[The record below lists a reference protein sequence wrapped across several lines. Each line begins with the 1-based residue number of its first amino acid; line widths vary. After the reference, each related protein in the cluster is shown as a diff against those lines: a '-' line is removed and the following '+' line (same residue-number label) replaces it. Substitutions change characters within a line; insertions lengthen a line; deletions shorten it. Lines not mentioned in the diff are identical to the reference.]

1 MSQQLVQV
9 NFQYKGSGE
18 EYEEAAASVAEMFA
32 SLPGLIWK
40 IWLQNREKKEGGGI
54 YLFMDSHSVETY
66 RNSPLFKHISASG
79 DYANFSIRQYD
90 MLETPG
96 VITHAPVGS
105 ITLS

>member
-40 IWLQNREKKEGGGI
+40 IWLQNHEKKEGGESTCLWIVIPWKLTGI
-54 YLFMDSHSVETY
+54 HPYSNTSLPVAIMRTLVSGNMICS
-66 RNSPLFKHISASG
+66 KH
-79 DYANFSIRQYD
+79 R
-90 MLETPG
+90 
-96 VITHAPVGS
+96 V
-105 ITLS
+105 